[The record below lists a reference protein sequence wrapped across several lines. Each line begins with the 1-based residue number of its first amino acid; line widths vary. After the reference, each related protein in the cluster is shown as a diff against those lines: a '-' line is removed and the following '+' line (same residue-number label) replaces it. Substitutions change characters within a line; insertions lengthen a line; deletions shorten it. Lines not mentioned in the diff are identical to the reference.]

1 MGGFNQ
7 LLLTCILPNLILFP
21 VLHPTIIYG
30 KHRNLTA
37 EKYVCLE
44 LGKSWLDDKIICG
57 KALKAESKSNHIWQ
71 HWNSLNK
78 YLKTCLTIQTN
89 TNVLCK
95 IWNVQVLLNQQKLEK
110 FNFRNTYIFFQSNK
124 NLKSILN
131 ESSHAFFY
139 YFRKNTE
146 WRWNLDLIWK
156 KIMYF
161 GK

>member
-1 MGGFNQ
+1 MHGCEWVCVGIHGCAQVCLGWNFRIPNNSQLFQFGSWFLVTFETTFCSNYIWNFYIHKYILGGFNQ
-7 LLLTCILPNLILFP
+7 LLLTCILPNLILFR

-95 IWNVQVLLNQQKLEK
+95 I
-110 FNFRNTYIFFQSNK
+110 
-124 NLKSILN
+124 
-131 ESSHAFFY
+131 
-139 YFRKNTE
+139 
-146 WRWNLDLIWK
+146 
-156 KIMYF
+156 
-161 GK
+161 

>member
-1 MGGFNQ
+1 MENWRDNSTRKFETIRNIFIIYIHKYILGGFNQ
-7 LLLTCILPNLILFP
+7 LLLTCILPNLILFR

-110 FNFRNTYIFFQSNK
+110 IYFRNIFFSKQQ
-124 NLKSILN
+124 KSQI
-131 ESSHAFFY
+131 
-139 YFRKNTE
+139 YFERV
-146 WRWNLDLIWK
+146 
-156 KIMYF
+156 
-161 GK
+161 